1 MKNVFHVFLRMFTK
15 FFGERP
21 SKLAVFL
28 CMALFASTTAFAEEY
43 ITDVMVIGGDKDRVD
58 FLKDSC
64 GAQGWT
70 VIDKDLNDNA
80 GVGTDYVY
88 LLYKKSS
95 KGGGSNGFITD
106 FIIKTDDYPDSYIF
120 NGRTYYRIP
129 HKGSEHFE
137 IHGGNLNSG
146 TVSSST
152 NMRLYYTK
160 EEFPDRRFVRDI
172 AFTDAKL
179 KSGYT
184 TLGRNGLLSVAMVPA
199 RWT

>member
-1 MKNVFHVFLRMFTK
+1 MKNFFHVFLRMFTK
-15 FFGERP
+15 FLGERP

-64 GAQGWT
+64 GTQGWT

-95 KGGGSNGFITD
+95 KGGGPTVLLPISSSRRTTTQIPISLTE
-106 FIIKTDDYPDSYIF
+106 
-120 NGRTYYRIP
+120 GRTIGYPI
-129 HKGSEHFE
+129 KVAS
-137 IHGGNLNSG
+137 IS
-146 TVSSST
+146 
-152 NMRLYYTK
+152 
-160 EEFPDRRFVRDI
+160 RFT
-172 AFTDAKL
+172 AET
-179 KSGYT
+179 
-184 TLGRNGLLSVAMVPA
+184 
-199 RWT
+199 